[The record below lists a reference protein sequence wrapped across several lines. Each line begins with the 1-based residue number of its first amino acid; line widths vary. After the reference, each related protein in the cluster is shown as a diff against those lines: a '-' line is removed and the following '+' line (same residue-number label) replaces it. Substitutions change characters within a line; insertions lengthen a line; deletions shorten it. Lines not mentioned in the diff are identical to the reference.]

1 MSQKGCPAV
10 KILFSSSQRRPF
22 NPLLYKVADSGRHKL
37 EEEGFLEE
45 EGYIEQDVHE
55 IFEIDFYDENMVKR
69 RK

>member
-1 MSQKGCPAV
+1 M
-10 KILFSSSQRRPF
+10 
-22 NPLLYKVADSGRHKL
+22 ADSGRHKL